1 MNRGYL
7 RYSRKST
14 APGNALQSIARSLYS
29 VRRYF
34 DQQSLAR
41 LALFGQKSFRR
52 FLLSAL
58 LYRGFNYL
66 NRAWAA
72 LFSALEQNTSIPFI
86 TNQFIGVIEQTASRA
101 DRSGAIQERTNSGW
115 GRYTRQQRLS
125 MFGNQH
131 DPHFRH
137 KTKLSCGDTVG
148 KRETNSRV
156 RFYSL
161 KPGVERLNGRRFELI
176 SAHCD
181 RSLRRGAIDR
191 RTAAAR

>member
-14 APGNALQSIARSLYS
+14 APGNALQSIARSLSS

-34 DQQSLAR
+34 QSTVASTISAFR
-41 LALFGQKSFRR
+41 TKIVQAL
-52 FLLSAL
+52 LLSAL

-72 LFSALEQNTSIPFI
+72 LFSALEQNTGIPFI

-156 RFYSL
+156 RFYSR